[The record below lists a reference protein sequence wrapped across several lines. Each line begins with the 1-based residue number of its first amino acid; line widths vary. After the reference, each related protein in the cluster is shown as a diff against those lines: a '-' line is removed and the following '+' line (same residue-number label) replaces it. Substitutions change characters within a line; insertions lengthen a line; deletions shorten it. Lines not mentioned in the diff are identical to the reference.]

1 MINYKASTHIAHTL
15 AIIIIAIITQTPI
28 SNTYFNLAIN
38 MKVKTNHKFT
48 IIVMDMIIIIIIIII
63 IMRKL
68 LIDKMEIVPI
78 IMIIKNSLIIEYF
91 NANFNY

>member
-38 MKVKTNHKFT
+38 MKVKTNHKFI
-48 IIVMDMIIIIIIIII
+48 IIVMDMIIIIIIII

-78 IMIIKNSLIIEYF
+78 IMIIKNSLIIEHF